1 MARINNQEKR
11 SMKKRIFGILLS
23 LALMIG
29 MMPALG
35 MNQIA
40 YAMQIFVKVQ
50 TPGEEITLEVE
61 PSDTIENV
69 KAKIQDKKGF
79 PPAQQELYFN
89 ETKLENNRTLA
100 DYNIQ
105 KGSTLDLVLLYPLWV
120 GDTQVTSANATDV
133 LANDPD
139 NAGKVSFTPADGDT
153 PAKLTLNG
161 ANITKGYDPDDDGAV
176 YGIYYN
182 GDENK
187 PLIIESPLGSDNKIV
202 KSESEGKFNDGIHS
216 TEAHITFSGS
226 GNLTVVGHMNG
237 ISAYSIT
244 IDGTDVTA
252 TSDEVAAI
260 NAYEVLINSGIVE
273 SCKGIYAL
281 NGVVTINGGKV
292 TASGEG
298 QAIVG
303 TVKNHI
309 AGTGW
314 KDTEGK
320 EGKTV
325 IAIDR
330 EGKELTFKKVQF
342 PEVVTVTFDSAGG
355 SAVESQTITVGGNA
369 TKPADP
375 TRSGYTF
382 DGWYLDSTAFDF
394 SKPVEE
400 DITLTAHWKQVTQ
413 STITYDLN
421 GGTWDGKTGIVTQTV
436 DNGTVI
442 TLPAPTRDGYTFD
455 YWEGSRYNAGDQ
467 YTVNGDH
474 TFKAVWKTGGGSS
487 KKGVN
492 TGDENTLG
500 AWIVLLV
507 AALAGTTGMVFAR
520 KRRND

>member
-1 MARINNQEKR
+1 
-11 SMKKRIFGILLS
+11 
-23 LALMIG
+23 
-29 MMPALG
+29 
-35 MNQIA
+35 
-40 YAMQIFVKVQ
+40 
-50 TPGEEITLEVE
+50 
-61 PSDTIENV
+61 
-69 KAKIQDKKGF
+69 
-79 PPAQQELYFN
+79 
-89 ETKLENNRTLA
+89 
-100 DYNIQ
+100 
-105 KGSTLDLVLLYPLWV
+105 
-120 GDTQVTSANATDV
+120 
-133 LANDPD
+133 
-139 NAGKVSFTPADGDT
+139 
-153 PAKLTLNG
+153 
-161 ANITKGYDPDDDGAV
+161 
-176 YGIYYN
+176 
-182 GDENK
+182 
-187 PLIIESPLGSDNKIV
+187 
-202 KSESEGKFNDGIHS
+202 
-216 TEAHITFSGS
+216 
-226 GNLTVVGHMNG
+226 MNG
-237 ISAYSIT
+237 ISASSIT

-252 TSDEVAAI
+252 TSDEIAAI
-260 NAYEVLINSGIVE
+260 SAYEVLINSGTVTA
-273 SCKGIYAL
+273 SCKDEYSTGILAD
-281 NGVVTINGGKV
+281 NEVTIKGGKV
-292 TASGEG
+292 TASGVG
-298 QAIVG
+298 QAIGG

-309 AGTGW
+309 AGTGG

-355 SAVESQTITVGGNA
+355 SPVESQTITAGGNA

-382 DGWYLDSTAFDF
+382 DGWYNGNTAFDF
-394 SKPVEE
+394 TSAIEE

-436 DNGTVI
+436 NNGTVI
-442 TLPAPTRDGYTFD
+442 TL
-455 YWEGSRYNAGDQ
+455 AGDQ
-467 YTVNGDH
+467 YTVNGNH

>member
-1 MARINNQEKR
+1 
-11 SMKKRIFGILLS
+11 MKKRFFGILLS

-79 PPAQQELYFN
+79 LPAQQELYFN

-120 GDTQVTSANATDV
+120 SDTQVTSANATDV

-153 PAKLTLNG
+153 PAKLTLNS
-161 ANITKGYDPDDDGAV
+161 ANIKTGYNDYGNV
-176 YGIYYN
+176 YGIYYT
-182 GDENK
+182 GVE
-187 PLIIESPLGSDNKIV
+187 PLIIESPLGSDNKIIR
-202 KSESEGKFNDGIHS
+202 SGEKFRDGIHS
-216 TEAHITFSGS
+216 INAVDITFSGS

-237 ISAYSIT
+237 ISASSIT

-260 NAYEVLINSGIVE
+260 NADEVLINSGIVTASGKGE
-273 SCKGIYAL
+273 SCKGIYAFY
-281 NGVVTINGGKV
+281 GVVTINGGKV

-330 EGKELTFKKVQF
+330 KGKELTFKKVQF

-355 SAVESQTITVGGNA
+355 SAVASQTITAGEKA

-400 DITLTAHWKQVTQ
+400 DTTLTAHWKQVTQ

>member
-1 MARINNQEKR
+1 
-11 SMKKRIFGILLS
+11 
-23 LALMIG
+23 
-29 MMPALG
+29 
-35 MNQIA
+35 
-40 YAMQIFVKVQ
+40 
-50 TPGEEITLEVE
+50 
-61 PSDTIENV
+61 
-69 KAKIQDKKGF
+69 
-79 PPAQQELYFN
+79 
-89 ETKLENNRTLA
+89 
-100 DYNIQ
+100 
-105 KGSTLDLVLLYPLWV
+105 
-120 GDTQVTSANATDV
+120 
-133 LANDPD
+133 
-139 NAGKVSFTPADGDT
+139 
-153 PAKLTLNG
+153 
-161 ANITKGYDPDDDGAV
+161 
-176 YGIYYN
+176 
-182 GDENK
+182 
-187 PLIIESPLGSDNKIV
+187 
-202 KSESEGKFNDGIHS
+202 
-216 TEAHITFSGS
+216 
-226 GNLTVVGHMNG
+226 MNG

-252 TSDEVAAI
+252 TSDEAAAI
-260 NAYEVLINSGIVE
+260 NADEVLLINSGIVTA
-273 SCKGIYAL
+273 SGKGEDSTGIFTFD
-281 NGVVTINGGKV
+281 GVVTINGGKV

-355 SAVESQTITVGGNA
+355 SPVESQTITAGGNA

-382 DGWYLDSTAFDF
+382 DGWYNGNTAFDF
-394 SKPVEE
+394 NSAIEE

>member
-1 MARINNQEKR
+1 
-11 SMKKRIFGILLS
+11 
-23 LALMIG
+23 
-29 MMPALG
+29 
-35 MNQIA
+35 
-40 YAMQIFVKVQ
+40 
-50 TPGEEITLEVE
+50 
-61 PSDTIENV
+61 
-69 KAKIQDKKGF
+69 
-79 PPAQQELYFN
+79 
-89 ETKLENNRTLA
+89 
-100 DYNIQ
+100 
-105 KGSTLDLVLLYPLWV
+105 
-120 GDTQVTSANATDV
+120 
-133 LANDPD
+133 
-139 NAGKVSFTPADGDT
+139 
-153 PAKLTLNG
+153 
-161 ANITKGYDPDDDGAV
+161 
-176 YGIYYN
+176 
-182 GDENK
+182 
-187 PLIIESPLGSDNKIV
+187 
-202 KSESEGKFNDGIHS
+202 
-216 TEAHITFSGS
+216 
-226 GNLTVVGHMNG
+226 MNG

-252 TSDEVAAI
+252 TSDEAAAI
-260 NAYEVLINSGIVE
+260 NADEVLLINSGIVTA
-273 SCKGIYAL
+273 SGKGEDSTGIFTFD
-281 NGVVTINGGKV
+281 GVVTINGGKV

-355 SAVESQTITVGGNA
+355 SAVESQTITAGGNA

-382 DGWYLDSTAFDF
+382 DGWYNGNTAFDF
-394 SKPVEE
+394 TSAIEE

-455 YWEGSRYNAGDQ
+455 YWEGSRYDAGDQ

-507 AALAGTTGMVFAR
+507 AALAGTTGMAFAR

>member
-1 MARINNQEKR
+1 
-11 SMKKRIFGILLS
+11 
-23 LALMIG
+23 
-29 MMPALG
+29 
-35 MNQIA
+35 
-40 YAMQIFVKVQ
+40 
-50 TPGEEITLEVE
+50 
-61 PSDTIENV
+61 
-69 KAKIQDKKGF
+69 
-79 PPAQQELYFN
+79 
-89 ETKLENNRTLA
+89 
-100 DYNIQ
+100 
-105 KGSTLDLVLLYPLWV
+105 
-120 GDTQVTSANATDV
+120 
-133 LANDPD
+133 
-139 NAGKVSFTPADGDT
+139 
-153 PAKLTLNG
+153 
-161 ANITKGYDPDDDGAV
+161 
-176 YGIYYN
+176 
-182 GDENK
+182 
-187 PLIIESPLGSDNKIV
+187 
-202 KSESEGKFNDGIHS
+202 
-216 TEAHITFSGS
+216 
-226 GNLTVVGHMNG
+226 MNG

-252 TSDEVAAI
+252 TSDEAAAI
-260 NAYEVLINSGIVE
+260 NADEVLLINSGIVTA
-273 SCKGIYAL
+273 SGKGEDSTGIFTFD
-281 NGVVTINGGKV
+281 GVVTINGGKV

-355 SAVESQTITVGGNA
+355 SPVESQTITAGGNA

-382 DGWYLDSTAFDF
+382 DGWYNGNTAFDF
-394 SKPVEE
+394 TSAIEE

>member
-1 MARINNQEKR
+1 
-11 SMKKRIFGILLS
+11 
-23 LALMIG
+23 
-29 MMPALG
+29 
-35 MNQIA
+35 
-40 YAMQIFVKVQ
+40 
-50 TPGEEITLEVE
+50 
-61 PSDTIENV
+61 
-69 KAKIQDKKGF
+69 
-79 PPAQQELYFN
+79 
-89 ETKLENNRTLA
+89 
-100 DYNIQ
+100 
-105 KGSTLDLVLLYPLWV
+105 
-120 GDTQVTSANATDV
+120 
-133 LANDPD
+133 
-139 NAGKVSFTPADGDT
+139 
-153 PAKLTLNG
+153 
-161 ANITKGYDPDDDGAV
+161 
-176 YGIYYN
+176 
-182 GDENK
+182 
-187 PLIIESPLGSDNKIV
+187 
-202 KSESEGKFNDGIHS
+202 
-216 TEAHITFSGS
+216 
-226 GNLTVVGHMNG
+226 MNG

-252 TSDEVAAI
+252 TSDEAAAI
-260 NAYEVLINSGIVE
+260 NADEVLLINSGIVTA
-273 SCKGIYAL
+273 SGKGEDSTGIFTFD
-281 NGVVTINGGKV
+281 GVVTINGGKV

-355 SAVESQTITVGGNA
+355 SPVESQTITAGGNA

-382 DGWYLDSTAFDF
+382 DGWYNGNTAFDF
-394 SKPVEE
+394 TSAIEE

-421 GGTWDGKTGIVTQTV
+421 GGTLNGETGKVAV
-436 DNGTVI
+436 KVNNGTVI
-442 TLPAPTRDGYTFD
+442 TLPEPTRDGYTFD
-455 YWEGSRYNAGDQ
+455 YWEGSKYNAGDK

-474 TFKAVWKTGGGSS
+474 TFKAVWKTGAGGDGSKGGSS

-500 AWIVLLV
+500 AWIVLLM
-507 AALAGTTGMVFAR
+507 AALTGTTGMVLAR

>member
-1 MARINNQEKR
+1 
-11 SMKKRIFGILLS
+11 
-23 LALMIG
+23 
-29 MMPALG
+29 
-35 MNQIA
+35 
-40 YAMQIFVKVQ
+40 
-50 TPGEEITLEVE
+50 
-61 PSDTIENV
+61 
-69 KAKIQDKKGF
+69 
-79 PPAQQELYFN
+79 
-89 ETKLENNRTLA
+89 
-100 DYNIQ
+100 
-105 KGSTLDLVLLYPLWV
+105 
-120 GDTQVTSANATDV
+120 
-133 LANDPD
+133 
-139 NAGKVSFTPADGDT
+139 
-153 PAKLTLNG
+153 
-161 ANITKGYDPDDDGAV
+161 
-176 YGIYYN
+176 
-182 GDENK
+182 
-187 PLIIESPLGSDNKIV
+187 
-202 KSESEGKFNDGIHS
+202 
-216 TEAHITFSGS
+216 
-226 GNLTVVGHMNG
+226 MNG

-252 TSDEVAAI
+252 TSDEVL
-260 NAYEVLINSGIVE
+260 LINSGIVTA
-273 SCKGIYAL
+273 SGKGEDSTGIFTFD
-281 NGVVTINGGKV
+281 GVVTINGGKV

-355 SAVESQTITVGGNA
+355 SPVESQTITAGGNA

-382 DGWYLDSTAFDF
+382 DGWYNGNTAFDF
-394 SKPVEE
+394 TSAIEE

-421 GGTWDGKTGIVTQTV
+421 GGTLNGETGKVAV
-436 DNGTVI
+436 KVNNGTVI

-455 YWEGSRYNAGDQ
+455 YWEGSKYNAGDQ

-474 TFKAVWKTGGGSS
+474 TFKAVWKTGGAGSG
-487 KKGVN
+487 KKGSGTK

-507 AALAGTTGMVFAR
+507 AALAGTTGMVAAR
-520 KRRND
+520 KRK

>member
-1 MARINNQEKR
+1 
-11 SMKKRIFGILLS
+11 
-23 LALMIG
+23 
-29 MMPALG
+29 
-35 MNQIA
+35 
-40 YAMQIFVKVQ
+40 
-50 TPGEEITLEVE
+50 
-61 PSDTIENV
+61 
-69 KAKIQDKKGF
+69 
-79 PPAQQELYFN
+79 
-89 ETKLENNRTLA
+89 
-100 DYNIQ
+100 
-105 KGSTLDLVLLYPLWV
+105 
-120 GDTQVTSANATDV
+120 
-133 LANDPD
+133 
-139 NAGKVSFTPADGDT
+139 
-153 PAKLTLNG
+153 
-161 ANITKGYDPDDDGAV
+161 
-176 YGIYYN
+176 
-182 GDENK
+182 
-187 PLIIESPLGSDNKIV
+187 
-202 KSESEGKFNDGIHS
+202 
-216 TEAHITFSGS
+216 
-226 GNLTVVGHMNG
+226 MNG
-237 ISAYSIT
+237 ISASSIT

-252 TSDEVAAI
+252 TSDEIAAI
-260 NAYEVLINSGIVE
+260 SAYEVLINSGTVTA
-273 SCKGIYAL
+273 SCKDEYSTGILAD
-281 NGVVTINGGKV
+281 NEVTIKGGKV
-292 TASGEG
+292 TASGVG
-298 QAIVG
+298 QAIGG

-309 AGTGW
+309 AGTGG

-355 SAVESQTITVGGNA
+355 SPVESQTITAGGNA

-382 DGWYLDSTAFDF
+382 DGWYNGNTAFDF
-394 SKPVEE
+394 TSAIEE

-436 DNGTVI
+436 NNGTVI

-455 YWEGSRYNAGDQ
+455 YWEGSKYNAGDK
-467 YTVNGDH
+467 YTVNGNH